1 MLFYYCRGIP
11 PGGNIKLLKLP
22 PEQWNQLMTV
32 QTSGT
37 SVYQD
42 IIFPFRSNP
51 NVKIEIEAGSCTL
64 HITGEPNAVNSAY
77 EHVLNHLSK
86 ELYVTDRYMTYYY
99 NEIYC
104 IVFTNAPIVFLTD
117 SGWKD

>member
-1 MLFYYCRGIP
+1 
-11 PGGNIKLLKLP
+11 
-22 PEQWNQLMTV
+22 MTV